1 MTPTRMATM
10 KTETM
15 MMAAILGVLLSCTDD
30 AEEDTSDVE
39 DVEDTTED
47 ARDRT
52 EGVDSFMTEIR
63 SF

>member
-1 MTPTRMATM
+1 
-10 KTETM
+10 
-15 MMAAILGVLLSCTDD
+15 MAAILGVLLSCTDD

-52 EGVDSFMTEIR
+52 EGVYSFLTEIR

>member
-1 MTPTRMATM
+1 M

-52 EGVDSFMTEIR
+52 EGVDSFLTEIR